1 MATAER
7 RSGAESSRKVLGL
20 LLAFDERRHTLT
32 TAELAAAIDAPLS
45 STYRYLSVL
54 RSSGL
59 LEESEV
65 PGSYRLTFRVIGM
78 ARSARAAWGGLAR
91 LARPVL
97 DRLAVESGETALLV
111 KRNNT
116 AAVCV
121 DRAESPRPV
130 RLQFDPGQPMALH
143 RGSAARVLLSG
154 MPERERADYLARLAE
169 EAERLPA
176 ADWRPPTEGEIAL
189 VAKEGWTQSFEEVD
203 EGIWGVSAAV
213 REQGRLVASVG
224 VAGPLFRLGQKE
236 REHIIAL
243 VREGADEVSSAVD
256 RLL

>member
-1 MATAER
+1 MAAAER

-32 TAELAAAIDAPLS
+32 TAELAEAIEAPLS

-54 RSSGL
+54 RDSGL
-59 LEESEV
+59 LEEAEAA
-65 PGSYRLTFRVIGM
+65 GSYRLTFRAIGM
-78 ARSARAAWGGLAR
+78 ARSARAAWGGVER

-97 DRLAVESGETALLV
+97 ERLAAQAGETALLV

-121 DRAESPRPV
+121 DRAESPHPV

-143 RGSAARVLLSG
+143 RGSASRVLLAG

-169 EAERLPA
+169 EAVRPPGADRRL
-176 ADWRPPTEGEIAL
+176 PTEGELAL
-189 VAKEGWTQSFEEVD
+189 VAEEGWTQSFEEVD
-203 EGIWGVSAAV
+203 EGIWGVAAAV

-224 VAGPLFRLGQKE
+224 VAGPLFRLDQGE
-236 REHIIAL
+236 RERVIAL
-243 VREGADEVSSAVD
+243 VREGAAEVSGAID

>member
-1 MATAER
+1 MAAAER

-32 TAELAAAIDAPLS
+32 TAELAETIDAPLS

-65 PGSYRLTFRVIGM
+65 SGSYRLSFRVVGM
-78 ARSARAAWGGLAR
+78 ARAARAAWGGMER

-97 DRLAVESGETALLV
+97 ERLAVETGETALLV
-111 KRNNT
+111 KRSHT

-121 DRAESPRPV
+121 DRAESPHPV

-169 EAERLPA
+169 EAARTPEA
-176 ADWRPPTEGEIAL
+176 GQRPPTEKEIAL
-189 VAKEGWTQSFEEVD
+189 VAEEGWTQSFEEVD
-203 EGIWGVSAAV
+203 EGIWGVSASV

-224 VAGPLFRLGQKE
+224 VAGPLFRLGASE
-236 REHIIAL
+236 RERVIAL
-243 VREGADEVSSAVD
+243 VREGADEVSGAID

>member
-1 MATAER
+1 MAAAER

-65 PGSYRLTFRVIGM
+65 SGSYRLTFRVVGM
-78 ARSARAAWGGLAR
+78 ARAARAAWGGMER

-97 DRLAVESGETALLV
+97 ERLAAETGETALLI
-111 KRNNT
+111 KRSHT

-121 DRAESPRPV
+121 DRAESPHPV

-143 RGSAARVLLSG
+143 RGSAARVLLAG
-154 MPERERADYLARLAE
+154 MPKRERADYLAALAE
-169 EAERLPA
+169 EAAREPTAGR
-176 ADWRPPTEGEIAL
+176 RPPTEKEIEL
-189 VAKEGWTQSFEEVD
+189 VAEEGWTQSFEEVD
-203 EGIWGVSAAV
+203 EGIWGVAAAV

-224 VAGPLFRLGQKE
+224 VAGPLFRLGASE
-236 REHIIAL
+236 RERVITL
-243 VREGADEVSSAVD
+243 VREGADEVSEAID

>member
-1 MATAER
+1 MAER
-7 RSGAESSRKVLGL
+7 RSGAESSRKVLGV
-20 LLAFDERRHTLT
+20 LLAFDEKRHTLT
-32 TAELAAAIDAPLS
+32 TAQLAEAIDAPLS

-54 RSSGL
+54 RDSGL

-65 PGSYRLTFRVIGM
+65 TGGYRLTFRAMGM
-78 ARSARAAWGGLAR
+78 ARAARAAWGGVER

-97 DRLAVESGETALLV
+97 ERLALETGETALLV
-111 KRNNT
+111 KRSHT

-121 DRAESPRPV
+121 DRAESRRPV

-169 EAERLPA
+169 EAPHRPRT
-176 ADWRPPTEGEIAL
+176 DPGPPTEEEIAL
-189 VAKEGWTQSFEEVD
+189 VAHQGWTQSFEEVD

-213 REQGRLVASVG
+213 REQGVLVASIG
-224 VAGPLFRLGQKE
+224 VAGPLFRLDEEARE
-236 REHIIAL
+236 RVITL
-243 VREGADEVSSAVD
+243 VREGAEEVSGAID
-256 RLL
+256 RLF